1 MQFIELASP
10 FAIFEGGSAYVLPNV
25 LPETAKGALRRL
37 EEEPV
42 DDVMMSLRSAG
53 QQILSR
59 NTSAEDA
66 AKVWNFFVHYY
77 LVQAD
82 PEAPSTEVR
91 IGILRLMVGAP
102 PAEAWKTLRARI
114 LADIDDLSG
123 WTRSIRKELAERH
136 QVWLGEDGNYYG
148 REPDGAIYKV
158 FGAQTFEEERLDFL
172 TEQITRE
179 FGVIRVFLQ
188 FFSWLA
194 IAQDFVEH
202 GNSYHNSMKA
212 VVQDRQWPS
221 LSHRWS
227 LLQWF
232 AARTV
237 VWRPW
242 SNLCDPQWLAG
253 DLLAAITDTLA
264 AEPYRPARIPGG
276 SNSQLGPE
284 YDRQMDFALD
294 TLLRVGDE
302 ESITLRFEGREYRWI
317 NASLES
323 DTRVSVGLREGE
335 DRFPA
340 EEELN
345 RFLSILAWEHGVAIS
360 KETGPVIGRKRE
372 LPFIVSPRSTFSLK
386 IDPRFPIRLNLNLMG
401 QTESLALAIFR
412 EAINARSVFYS
423 FLNYWKI
430 IEIIFRPKEQRF
442 DWVEHSA
449 ARLTEERERVA
460 AIRQNNPRISE
471 YLDKNCRNA
480 VVHVFRP
487 PFVNPDS
494 SDDFVRLSL
503 DLPIV
508 RSLAKIAMRTLPAF
522 S

>member
-1 MQFIELASP
+1 MCCQRWL
-10 FAIFEGGSAYVLPNV
+10 
-25 LPETAKGALRRL
+25 ETFWGL

-42 DDVMMSLRSAG
+42 DNVMMSLSG
-53 QQILSR
+53 LGYQILSC
-59 NTSAEDA
+59 NTSVEDA

-82 PEAPSTEVR
+82 PEAPPSAVR
-91 IGILRLMVGAP
+91 IEMLRLMVGAP
-102 PAEAWKTLRARI
+102 PAEAWKALRSHI
-114 LADIDDLSG
+114 LAHIDDLSG
-123 WTRSIRKELAERH
+123 WTRSIRKELAERD

-148 REPDGAIYKV
+148 KDSDGAIYQV
-158 FGAQTFEEERLDFL
+158 IGARTLVEARLDFL

-179 FGVIRVFLQ
+179 FGVIRTFLQ
-188 FFSWLA
+188 FFSWLV

-221 LSHRWS
+221 LNHRWS
-227 LLQWF
+227 LLQWHTT
-232 AARTV
+232 RTV

-253 DLLAAITDTLA
+253 DLLAAITDTLVI
-264 AEPYRPARIPGG
+264 EPYRPARIPVG
-276 SNSQLGPE
+276 SGSQLGPE
-284 YDRQMDFALD
+284 YERQMDLALD
-294 TLLRVGDE
+294 TQLRIGDE
-302 ESITLRFEGREYRWI
+302 EAITLQFESREYRWI

-323 DTRVSVGLREGE
+323 DTRISVGLKEGE
-335 DRFPA
+335 GRFPA

-345 RFLSILAWEHGVAIS
+345 RFLSILAWEHGVPIS
-360 KETGPVIGRKRE
+360 KKNGPIIGRKRE
-372 LPFIVSPRSTFSLK
+372 LPFIVSPRSIFSLK
-386 IDPRFPIRLNLNLMG
+386 IDPRFPIRLNLQLVG
-401 QTESLALAIFR
+401 QTENLVLAIFR

-430 IEIIFRPKEQRF
+430 IEVVFRPKKQRL
-442 DWVEHSA
+442 DWVEQSA
-449 ARLTEERERVA
+449 ARLTQERERVA
-460 AIRQNNPRISE
+460 AILQSNPRISE
-471 YLDKNCRNA
+471 YLDNNCRNA

-487 PFVNPDS
+487 PFVNPDCS
-494 SDDFVRLSL
+494 GDFVRLSL

-508 RSLAKIAMRTLPAF
+508 RSLAKVAMRTLPAF

>member
-1 MQFIELASP
+1 M
-10 FAIFEGGSAYVLPNV
+10 
-25 LPETAKGALRRL
+25 K
-37 EEEPV
+37 
-42 DDVMMSLRSAG
+42 SLHGLG

-59 NTSAEDA
+59 NSLAEDA
-66 AKVWNFFVHYY
+66 AKVWNFFVHCF

-82 PEAPSTEVR
+82 PEAPSTAVR
-91 IGILRLMVGAP
+91 IGMLRLMVGAP
-102 PAEAWKTLRARI
+102 PAAAWKALRACI
-114 LADIDDLSG
+114 LADVDDLSG
-123 WTRSIRKELAERH
+123 WTRSFRKELAERH
-136 QVWLGEDGNYYG
+136 HVWLGEDGNYYG
-148 REPDGAIYKV
+148 KESDGAIYQV
-158 FGAQTFEEERLDFL
+158 IGARTLEEARLDFL

-188 FFSWLA
+188 FFSWMV

-221 LSHRWS
+221 LNHRWS
-227 LLQWF
+227 LLQWH
-232 AARTV
+232 ATRTV
-237 VWRPW
+237 IWRPW

-264 AEPYRPARIPGG
+264 TEPYRPARIPGG

-284 YDRQMDFALD
+284 YERQMDFALD
-294 TLLRVGDE
+294 TQLRIGDE
-302 ESITLRFEGREYRWI
+302 EAITLQFEGREYRWI

-345 RFLSILAWEHGVAIS
+345 RFLSILAWEHGVPIS
-360 KETGPVIGRKRE
+360 KENGPVIGRKRE
-372 LPFIVSPRSTFSLK
+372 LPFIVSPRSIFSLK

-401 QTESLALAIFR
+401 QTENLVLAIFR

-430 IEIIFRPKEQRF
+430 IEVIFRPKRQRF
-442 DWVEHSA
+442 DWVEQSA
-449 ARLTEERERVA
+449 ARLTQERERVA
-460 AIRQNNPRISE
+460 AILQNNPRISE
-471 YLDKNCRNA
+471 YLDNNCRNA

-508 RSLAKIAMRTLPAF
+508 RSLAKVAMRTLPAF